1 MTQRCC
7 SSSAHCRLRRVASGW
22 VLLATTHSFSLNSG
36 TTCMSSPG
44 STSDRRRIANSM
56 SRLRRRSS
64 SSVSRSSTTDR
75 KMPGCAS
82 TSRLMATGRKGM
94 AGIGTVPTRRL
105 PWAPLDSSVR
115 SCAARRSSS
124 KMATARGA
132 KLRPCT
138 VGSTPWATRSKS
150 LKPSVSSSPAMALV
164 TAGCDR
170 CSTAAALR
178 KLRCSST
185 ATNTRNSLIFRCRGR
200 RWIRL
205 VGRHADRSMV
215 DALHGARDSRAS
227 ATLIIA
233 LSVSGIAPGGM
244 AARTRCYIAL
254 RSTESRA
261 GRAQGIAAANAVE
274 TRSLSR
280 AR

>member
-1 MTQRCC
+1 
-7 SSSAHCRLRRVASGW
+7 
-22 VLLATTHSFSLNSG
+22 
-36 TTCMSSPG
+36 MSSPG

-115 SCAARRSSS
+115 SCAARRNSS

-200 RWIRL
+200 RWIRPV
-205 VGRHADRSMV
+205 VGQGMFMRMAFRGRTADRCADDYCPISFWYRPRT
-215 DALHGARDSRAS
+215 ALAHFA
-227 ATLIIA
+227 ATLRSAVRWGQSRCSREQGDRPLQQRRGPIEQA
-233 LSVSGIAPGGM
+233 GK
-244 AARTRCYIAL
+244 AAQCRRAADG
-254 RSTESRA
+254 SRR
-261 GRAQGIAAANAVE
+261 GRRGH
-274 TRSLSR
+274 RMP
-280 AR
+280 